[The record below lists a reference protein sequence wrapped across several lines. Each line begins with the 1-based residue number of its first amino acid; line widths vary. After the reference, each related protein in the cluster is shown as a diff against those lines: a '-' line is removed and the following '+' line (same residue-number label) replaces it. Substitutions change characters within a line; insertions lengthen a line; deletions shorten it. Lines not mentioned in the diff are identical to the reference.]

1 MKTILVT
8 GASGFVGKHLIDEI
22 LRHHKFRVIG
32 LGRKD
37 FFYPDNNFSYLKC
50 DLLNRN
56 DLKQIDFK
64 QVDKIIHLAA
74 NSSVALSF
82 KYVQEF
88 INNNIN
94 SEVNLFEE
102 VKTQKA
108 QLDFLIVSSGSVYS
122 SHVKPPIKEI
132 DLVDVYSPYSLTKL
146 FQEELAKYYF
156 NLGFKVVIAR
166 PFNHIGPNQSTGFLV
181 PDLIEQIL
189 RIKKG
194 HKKEIRVGNLNSK
207 RDYTDVRDVVKAYYL
222 LIDSFNFKKFE
233 IYNVCSGKSISGQEL
248 LSQILTLA
256 NLESIEIKTE
266 AKLIRPIDN
275 PDIYGSFNK
284 IKKDFGWKP
293 VISLKH
299 SLEDILRLKNVI

>member
-8 GASGFVGKHLIDEI
+8 GASGFVGKYLIEEI
-22 LRHHKFRVIG
+22 LRHHKFKVIG

-37 FFYPDNNFSYLKC
+37 FFYPDNNFSYVKC
-50 DLLNRN
+50 DLSKRN

-64 QVDKIIHLAA
+64 QVDKVIHLAA
-74 NSSVALSF
+74 NSSIGLSF
-82 KYVQEF
+82 NHIKEVV
-88 INNNIN
+88 NNNLNAEI
-94 SEVNLFEE
+94 NLFEE
-102 VKTQKA
+102 VKNQA
-108 QLDFLIVSSGSVYS
+108 ASPDFLIVSSGSVYS
-122 SHVKPPIKEI
+122 NQVRPPIKEA
-132 DLVDVYSPYSLTKL
+132 DLVDIYSPYSLTKL

-156 NLGFKVVIAR
+156 NLGFKIVVAR

-189 RIKKG
+189 QIKKG

-222 LIDSFNFKKFE
+222 LINNFNFKKFE

-248 LSQILTLA
+248 LNQILALT
-256 NLESIEIKTE
+256 NLEPIEIKTK

-275 PDIYGSFNK
+275 PNIYGSFNK

-293 VISLKH
+293 AINLKH
-299 SLEDILRLKNVI
+299 SLEDILRFKNVI